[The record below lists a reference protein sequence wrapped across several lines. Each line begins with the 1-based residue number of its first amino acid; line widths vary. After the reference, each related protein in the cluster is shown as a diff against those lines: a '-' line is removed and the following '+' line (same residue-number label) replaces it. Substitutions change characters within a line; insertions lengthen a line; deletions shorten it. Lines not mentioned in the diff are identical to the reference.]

1 MLGKFAKMSARELM
15 IALSGRPPAYG
26 EQPRWLRSVAD
37 KIGVSARMAR
47 SLWNEE
53 IKNPDHWAI
62 KQARRQAELAAA
74 RKEAAALAQ
83 QYQAIAGGMR
93 AADENFYSA
102 EIDRLERLARIIGG
116 LDRAGD

>member
-1 MLGKFAKMSARELM
+1 MLGKFAKMSAREVM
-15 IALSGRPPAYG
+15 ISVSGRPPAYG
-26 EQPRWLRSVAD
+26 EQPRWLRSIAD
-37 KIGVSARMAR
+37 KLGISTRMAR

-62 KQARRQAELAAA
+62 KKARREAEIAEA

-93 AADENFYSA
+93 ETDSDFYRT
-102 EIDRLERLARIIGG
+102 EIDRLERIARIIGG
-116 LDRAGD
+116 LDRT